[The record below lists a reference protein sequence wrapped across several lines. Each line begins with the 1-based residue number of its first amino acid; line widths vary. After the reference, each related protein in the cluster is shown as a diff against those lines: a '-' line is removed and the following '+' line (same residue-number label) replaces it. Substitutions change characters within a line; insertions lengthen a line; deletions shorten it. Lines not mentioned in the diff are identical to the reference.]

1 MGGQNG
7 AVGGQATVPTAQL
20 YITEL
25 ALLSSVADL
34 KTSNLDTDPEFW
46 PNLDPGPG
54 LCCQS

>member
-7 AVGGQATVPTAQL
+7 AMGGQATVPTAQL

-25 ALLSSVADL
+25 ALLPSVADL

-46 PNLDPGPG
+46 PNLDPDPMLG
-54 LCCQS
+54 L